1 MTSLPKDNGPN
12 KASCGIDSEP
22 PWSDDPR
29 DWPSNIRPFDDP
41 GLEGFGYDNK
51 GNVYFKGTRIGR
63 FKRFSRF
70 TRAVAA
76 LSAGAALVGAAA
88 SALSAPLEAEVPRRE
103 DEVA

>member
-1 MTSLPKDNGPN
+1 MTSLPKDGVPN
-12 KASCGIDSEP
+12 KSAREMDSDP
-22 PWSDDPR
+22 SWSDDPQ
-29 DWPSNIRPFDDP
+29 DWPSNIRPFVDP

-76 LSAGAALVGAAA
+76 LGAGAALVGAAV
-88 SALSAPLEAEVPRRE
+88 SALSATLEPEVPRRE
-103 DEVA
+103 DDVV